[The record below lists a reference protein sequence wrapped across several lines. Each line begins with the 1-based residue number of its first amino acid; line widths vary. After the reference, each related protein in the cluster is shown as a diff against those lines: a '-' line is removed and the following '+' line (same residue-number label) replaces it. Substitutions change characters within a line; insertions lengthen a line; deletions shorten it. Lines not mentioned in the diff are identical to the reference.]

1 MLLALGGIVVLATIY
16 LMVKQ
21 YETRLVLFC
30 AGFVLALAAGDPMA
44 PFNLFSSVSAE
55 R

>member
-1 MLLALGGIVVLATIY
+1 MLIVLGALVVAVTVY

-30 AGFVLALAAGDPMA
+30 AAKSD
-44 PFNLFSSVSAE
+44 
-55 R
+55 